1 MTLER
6 LTGGSASAAGIDGR
20 LGPPPEVA
28 PRSVMSIMDEVPIY
42 LSPFIKVNRTAYY
55 AALQASQQRQDHAT
69 MIGFVAD
76 AVAATVQELLLTRR
90 ALVDLALVWETRRR
104 LRAGSAAMRAL
115 SLLIDYP
122 VVTVRR
128 LAERLGVSFGQA
140 SSAIGQLIDAG
151 ILNERTGYSRNRL
164 FAATEAL
171 ALINRPFGE
180 EPVMAF

>member
-1 MTLER
+1 
-6 LTGGSASAAGIDGR
+6 
-20 LGPPPEVA
+20 
-28 PRSVMSIMDEVPIY
+28 
-42 LSPFIKVNRTAYY
+42 
-55 AALQASQQRQDHAT
+55 
-69 MIGFVAD
+69 
-76 AVAATVQELLLTRR
+76 VAATVQELLLTRR

-104 LRAGSAAMRAL
+104 LRAGSAAKRAL